1 MRGPLRRAP
10 FFYMSGTA
18 AIGGRAFG
26 EEVHRAMRPGG
37 GLRRGGGCGTPH
49 YVRKASSR
57 TLRSTPVCQ
66 SCGPPPRGQLR
77 PPRAYAKRFGA
88 KPAERTQ
95 HAGLRARRLRPADVC
110 DVESPTHD
118 NTQISCRPPPRGG
131 FGPPMAMP
139 SSRGHAKFRWLAA
152 SPKRKTAP
160 RRHAAKRPVFA
171 ERTIR
176 RPVRCGRG
184 GRTTDSPRPA
194 RTPFRPAGGH
204 TPRSD
209 DDSGRH
215 RARRI
220 CSRPPR
226 PRRRA
231 A

>member
-1 MRGPLRRAP
+1 M
-10 FFYMSGTA
+10 
-18 AIGGRAFG
+18 
-26 EEVHRAMRPGG
+26 HRAMRRAGG
-37 GLRRGGGCGTPH
+37 APPRR
-49 YVRKASSR
+49 RLLAA
-57 TLRSTPVCQ
+57 TLRAE
-66 SCGPPPRGQLR
+66 G
-77 PPRAYAKRFGA
+77 FGT
-88 KPAERTQ
+88 KPAECTQ

-110 DVESPTHD
+110 DVESRSTMIRKFYVDLPPRKRLRDTARMCGTVRDEACGAHAACAPPHGEASARRRLRRRVPTHD
-118 NTQISCRPPPRGG
+118 NTEILCCPLPRGG

-152 SPKRKTAP
+152 SPKRETAP
-160 RRHAAKRPVFA
+160 RRHAVKRPVFA

-209 DDSGRH
+209 DGSGRH

-220 CSRPPR
+220 CSRPPP